1 MVHNAFTKLDLNDL
15 HSIVFFP
22 ISLCLMPQW
31 LRNVFNIL
39 IYNEKCRHLL
49 FIDANIFSLCM

>member
-1 MVHNAFTKLDLNDL
+1 MTAQHCFVPY
-15 HSIVFFP
+15 FFM
-22 ISLCLMPQW
+22 LMPQW